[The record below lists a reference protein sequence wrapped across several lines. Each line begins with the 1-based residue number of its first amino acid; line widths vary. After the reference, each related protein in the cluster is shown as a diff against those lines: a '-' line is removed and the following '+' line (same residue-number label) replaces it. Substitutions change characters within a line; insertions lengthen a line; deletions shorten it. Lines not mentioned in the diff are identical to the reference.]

1 MAMDSLR
8 YFLHV
13 LRFIFTP
20 VHSILAFVFQNK
32 IKKTRK
38 KNIPAFFVCVCEVI
52 LLFIICFKIVIY
64 FLNTLYILSIYKLY
78 LFDFLMMSY
87 VLSLFYFYFKI
98 IKKEVHIY
106 IYIC

>member
-1 MAMDSLR
+1 
-8 YFLHV
+8 V
-13 LRFIFTP
+13 C
-20 VHSILAFVFQNK
+20 VC
-32 IKKTRK
+32 
-38 KNIPAFFVCVCEVI
+38 VCVCEVI

-78 LFDFLMMSY
+78 LFDFLMKSY

-106 IYIC
+106 IC

>member
-1 MAMDSLR
+1 MDWDISCMFWDLSSLLSIPF
-8 YFLHV
+8 FLHGYNGIC
-13 LRFIFTP
+13 F
-20 VHSILAFVFQNK
+20 SKQD
-32 IKKTRK
+32 KKKKK
-38 KNIPAFFVCVCEVI
+38 KNIPALCVCEVI

-78 LFDFLMMSY
+78 LFDFLMKSY

-106 IYIC
+106 IC